1 MKLIHTNKKGTQTF
15 ELKDGRHV
23 RSYPSGYI
31 RMTKQIATG
40 TRMDKPFV
48 DYKTT
53 CYQLNKVEK
62 TLVDAFISKYNGELI
77 KQYNHTRI
85 LIPCVWDRM
94 EFIKQWEKRNCK
106 LDKSEI
112 ECAITAN
119 KVYDTLNWKHWS
131 QWRLTAGLQH

>member
-15 ELKDGRHV
+15 ELKDGRIV
-23 RSYPSGYI
+23 KSYPSGYV
-31 RMTKQIATG
+31 RMIKQIVVG
-40 TRMDKPFV
+40 TRMSSPFV
-48 DYKTT
+48 DYSNT

-62 TLVDAFISKYNGELI
+62 TLVDAFISKYTGELI

-112 ECAITAN
+112 ECAIKAN
-119 KVYDTLNWKHWS
+119 KVYKAFPKHFKVEY
-131 QWRLTAGLQH
+131 TY

>member
-40 TRMDKPFV
+40 TRMNKPFV
-48 DYKTT
+48 DYKNT

-62 TLVDAFISKYNGELI
+62 TLVDAFISKYSGELI

-112 ECAITAN
+112 ECAIKAN
-119 KVYDTLNWKHWS
+119 EVYKAFPRHYRVEYTY
-131 QWRLTAGLQH
+131 

>member
-15 ELKDGRHV
+15 ELKDGRIV
-23 RSYPSGYI
+23 KSYPSGYV
-31 RMTKQIATG
+31 RMIKQIVTG
-40 TRMDKPFV
+40 TRMSSPFV
-48 DYKTT
+48 DYSNT

-62 TLVDAFISKYNGELI
+62 TLVDAYICKYNGELV
-77 KQYNHTRI
+77 KSYNHKRV

-112 ECAITAN
+112 ECAIRAN
-119 KVYDTLNWKHWS
+119 KVYDTLNWKHWRD
-131 QWRLTAGLQH
+131 WRLTAGLQH